1 MGIIRR
7 TLTMKNH
14 KTMERFYISAALV
27 LLMAV
32 SCSKSGQGDYYS
44 DPDAVHFSAV
54 VGSGTKTSPVGSA
67 EEQTKFS
74 SGDLVAISDGGAF
87 YSYSLNSNGEWTP
100 VESAKFIRWTSAS
113 TTFRAYYPV
122 HDGVSFSSAT
132 LPTDQSTLDALASAD
147 WMTVTS
153 TVSKPQD
160 GFAVDLQFQRRTARV
175 KVTIEKFLD
184 EFDGKSPAIS
194 ALSVY
199 GIKTYEASDDA
210 GSKSYYALLL
220 PCGSDS
226 GSNFITLTVS
236 FDGGT
241 KDLYVKGIPTLEEGK
256 TYSYSLTV
264 GKNEVRVASVMVNEW
279 TGGSGLPDNGEAL
292 N

>member
-1 MGIIRR
+1 MK
-7 TLTMKNH
+7 KNH
-14 KTMERFYISAALV
+14 YKLMERFYISAALV

-44 DPDAVHFSAV
+44 DPNAVHFSAV
-54 VGSGTKTSPVGSA
+54 VGSDTKTSPVGSA
-67 EEQTKFS
+67 EEQAQFS
-74 SGDLVAISDGGAF
+74 VGDKVAISDGGAF
-87 YSYSLNSNGEWTP
+87 YNYSLNSNGEWTP

-122 HDGVSFSSAT
+122 RDGVSFSSAT

-160 GFAVDLQFQRRTARV
+160 GFTVNLQFQRRTARV

-184 EFDGKSPAIS
+184 EFGGKNPAIS
-194 ALSVY
+194 ALSVC
-199 GIKTYEASDDA
+199 GTKTYCDGNA
-210 GSKSYYALLL
+210 YYALSL
-220 PCGSDS
+220 PRSLESDLPL
-226 GSNFITLTVS
+226 ITLTVS

-241 KDLYVKGIPTLEEGK
+241 KVLYVKGIPTLEEGK

-279 TGGSGLPDNGEAL
+279 TGGSGLPNDGEAL

>member
-1 MGIIRR
+1 MK
-7 TLTMKNH
+7 KNH
-14 KTMERFYISAALV
+14 YKLMERFYISAALV

-44 DPDAVHFSAV
+44 DPNAVHFSAV
-54 VGSGTKTSPVGSA
+54 VGSDTKTLPVGSDA
-67 EEQTKFS
+67 EQAQFRTT
-74 SGDLVAISDGGAF
+74 DVVAISDGGTF
-87 YSYSLNSNGEWTP
+87 YNYRLDENGNWTP
-100 VESAKFIRWTSAS
+100 TDPAKFIRWTSAS

-122 HDGVSFSSAT
+122 RDGVSFSSAT

-160 GFAVDLQFQRRTARV
+160 GFTVNLQFQRRTARV

-184 EFDGKSPAIS
+184 EFNGKNPTIS
-194 ALSVY
+194 ALSVC
-199 GIKTYEASDDA
+199 GTKTYCDGNA
-210 GSKSYYALLL
+210 YYALSL
-220 PCGSDS
+220 PRSLESDLPL
-226 GSNFITLTVS
+226 ITLTVS

-241 KDLYVKGIPTLEEGK
+241 KVLYVKGIPTLEEGK

-279 TGGSGLPDNGEAL
+279 TGGSGLPNDGEAL

>member
-1 MGIIRR
+1 
-7 TLTMKNH
+7 
-14 KTMERFYISAALV
+14 MERFYISAALV

-44 DPDAVHFSAV
+44 DPNAVHFSAV

-67 EEQTKFS
+67 AEQTQFS

-87 YSYSLNSNGEWTP
+87 YNYRLDENGNWSP

-122 HDGVSFSSAT
+122 RDGVSFSSAT

-160 GFAVDLQFQRRTARV
+160 GFTVNLQFQRRTARV

-184 EFDGKSPAIS
+184 EFGGKNPAIS
-194 ALSVY
+194 ALSVC
-199 GIKTYEASDDA
+199 GTKTYCDGNA
-210 GSKSYYALLL
+210 YYALSL
-220 PCGSDS
+220 PRSLDADLP
-226 GSNFITLTVS
+226 FITLTVS
-236 FDGGT
+236 FDDGT

-279 TGGSGLPDNGEAL
+279 TGGSGLPNDGEAL

>member
-1 MGIIRR
+1 MK
-7 TLTMKNH
+7 KNH
-14 KTMERFYISAALV
+14 YKLMERFYISAALV

-44 DPDAVHFSAV
+44 DPNAVHFSAV
-54 VGSGTKTSPVGSA
+54 VGSDTKTLPVGSDA
-67 EEQTKFS
+67 EQAQFRTT
-74 SGDLVAISDGGAF
+74 DVVAISDGGTF
-87 YSYSLNSNGEWTP
+87 YNYRLDENGNWTP
-100 VESAKFIRWTSAS
+100 TDPAKFIRWTSAS

-122 HDGVSFSSAT
+122 RDGVSFSSAT

-160 GFAVDLQFQRRTARV
+160 GFTVNLQFQRRTARV

-194 ALSVY
+194 ALSVC
-199 GIKTYEASDDA
+199 GTKTYCDGNA
-210 GSKSYYALLL
+210 YYALSL
-220 PCGSDS
+220 PRSLESDLPL
-226 GSNFITLTVS
+226 ITLTVS

-241 KDLYVKGIPTLEEGK
+241 KVLYVKGIPTLEEGK

-279 TGGSGLPDNGEAL
+279 TGGSGLPNDGEAL

>member
-122 HDGVSFSSAT
+122 RDGVSFSSAT
-132 LPTDQSTLDALASAD
+132 LPTDQSTPQALASSD

-160 GFAVDLQFQRRTARV
+160 GFTVDLQFQRRTARV

-184 EFDGKSPAIS
+184 EFDGKNPTIS
-194 ALSVY
+194 ALSVC
-199 GIKTYEASDDA
+199 GTTTYCDGNA
-210 GSKSYYALLL
+210 YYALSL
-220 PCGSDS
+220 PRSLDPGVP
-226 GSNFITLTVS
+226 FISLTVS
-236 FDGGT
+236 FGGDT
-241 KDLYVKGIPTLEEGK
+241 KSLYVKGIPTLEEGK

-279 TGGSGLPDNGEAL
+279 TSGSGLPNNGEAL

>member
-1 MGIIRR
+1 
-7 TLTMKNH
+7 MKNH

-44 DPDAVHFSAV
+44 DPNAVHFSAV
-54 VGSGTKTSPVGSA
+54 VGSDTKTLPVGSDA
-67 EEQTKFS
+67 EQAQFS
-74 SGDLVAISDGGAF
+74 SDDLVAISDGGAF
-87 YSYSLNSNGEWTP
+87 YNYSLNSSGEWTP

-122 HDGVSFSSAT
+122 RDGVSFSSAT

-160 GFAVDLQFQRRTARV
+160 GFTVNLQFQRRTARV

-184 EFDGKSPAIS
+184 EFGGKNPAIS
-194 ALSVY
+194 ALSVC
-199 GIKTYEASDDA
+199 GTKTYCDGNA
-210 GSKSYYALLL
+210 YYALSL
-220 PCGSDS
+220 PRSLDADLP
-226 GSNFITLTVS
+226 FITLTVS
-236 FDGGT
+236 FDDGT

-279 TGGSGLPDNGEAL
+279 TGGSGLPNDGEAL

>member
-160 GFAVDLQFQRRTARV
+160 GFTVGLEFQRRTARV

-184 EFDGKSPAIS
+184 EFDGKNPTIS
-194 ALSVY
+194 ALSVC
-199 GIKTYEASDDA
+199 GTKTYCDGNA
-210 GSKSYYALLL
+210 YYALSL
-220 PCGSDS
+220 PRSLDADLP
-226 GSNFITLTVS
+226 FITLTVS
-236 FDGGT
+236 FDDGT

-279 TGGSGLPDNGEAL
+279 TGGSGLPNDGEAL

>member
-1 MGIIRR
+1 MK
-7 TLTMKNH
+7 KNH
-14 KTMERFYISAALV
+14 YKLMERFYISAALV

-32 SCSKSGQGDYYS
+32 SCSKSGQGNYYS
-44 DPDAVHFSAV
+44 DPDAVHFSAQ
-54 VGSGTKTSPVGSA
+54 VGAGTKTSPVGSA

-74 SGDLVAISDGGAF
+74 IGDIVAISDGGAF
-87 YSYSLNSNGEWTP
+87 YSYSLTSNGEWTP
-100 VESAKFIRWTSAS
+100 TDPAKFIRWTSAS

-122 HDGVSFSSAT
+122 RDGVSYSSAT
-132 LPTDQSTLDALASAD
+132 LPTDQRSPEAIASAD

-160 GFAVDLQFQRRTARV
+160 GFAVDLQFQRKTARV
-175 KVTIEKFLD
+175 KVTIEKFLN
-184 EFDGKSPAIS
+184 EFDGKSPTIS
-194 ALSVY
+194 ALSVC
-199 GIKTYEASDDA
+199 GTKTFEASDEA
-210 GSKSYYALLL
+210 GSKSYYALSL
-220 PCGSDS
+220 PRSNDS
-226 GSNFITLTVS
+226 GREFITLTVN
-236 FDGGT
+236 FAGGT

-279 TGGSGLPDNGEAL
+279 TGGSGLPNDGEAL

>member
-1 MGIIRR
+1 
-7 TLTMKNH
+7 MKNH

-67 EEQTKFS
+67 DEQTKFS
-74 SGDLVAISDGGAF
+74 SGDKVAISDGGAF
-87 YSYSLNSNGEWTP
+87 YSYSLNSSGEWTP

-122 HDGVSFSSAT
+122 RDGVSFSSAT
-132 LPTDQSTLDALASAD
+132 LPTDQSTLDGLASAD

-160 GFAVDLQFQRRTARV
+160 GFTVNLQFQRRTARV

-184 EFDGKSPAIS
+184 EFGGKNPAIS
-194 ALSVY
+194 ALSVC
-199 GIKTYEASDDA
+199 GTKTYCDGNA
-210 GSKSYYALLL
+210 YYALSL
-220 PCGSDS
+220 PRSLESDLPL
-226 GSNFITLTVS
+226 IMLTVS

-241 KDLYVKGIPTLEEGK
+241 KVLYVKGIPTLEEGK

-279 TGGSGLPDNGEAL
+279 TGGSGLPNDGEAL

>member
-1 MGIIRR
+1 MK
-7 TLTMKNH
+7 KNH
-14 KTMERFYISAALV
+14 YKLMERFYISAALV

-44 DPDAVHFSAV
+44 DPNAVHFSAV

-67 EEQTKFS
+67 AEQTQFS
-74 SGDLVAISDGGAF
+74 SGDLVAISDGGKF
-87 YSYSLNSNGEWTP
+87 YNYCLNENGEWTP

-122 HDGVSFSSAT
+122 RDGVSFSSAT
-132 LPTDQSTLDALASAD
+132 LPTDQSTLQAIASAD

-160 GFAVDLQFQRRTARV
+160 GFTVGLEFQRRTARV

-184 EFDGKSPAIS
+184 EFDGKNPAIS
-194 ALSVY
+194 ALSVC
-199 GIKTYEASDDA
+199 GTKTYCDGNA
-210 GSKSYYALLL
+210 YYALSL
-220 PCGSDS
+220 PRSLDADLP
-226 GSNFITLTVS
+226 FITLTVS
-236 FDGGT
+236 YDGGT

-279 TGGSGLPDNGEAL
+279 TGGSGLPNDGEAL

>member
-1 MGIIRR
+1 
-7 TLTMKNH
+7 
-14 KTMERFYISAALV
+14 MERFYISAALV

-44 DPDAVHFSAV
+44 DPNAVHFSAV

-67 EEQTKFS
+67 AEQTQFS
-74 SGDLVAISDGGAF
+74 SGDLVAISDGGKF
-87 YSYSLNSNGEWTP
+87 YNYCLNENGEWTP

-194 ALSVY
+194 ALSVC
-199 GIKTYEASDDA
+199 GTKTYCDGNA
-210 GSKSYYALLL
+210 YYALSL
-220 PCGSDS
+220 PRSLDADLP
-226 GSNFITLTVS
+226 FITLTVS
-236 FDGGT
+236 YDGGT
-241 KDLYVKGIPTLEEGK
+241 KDLDVKGIPTLEEGK

-279 TGGSGLPDNGEAL
+279 TGGSGLPNDGEAL

>member
-160 GFAVDLQFQRRTARV
+160 GFTVNLQFQRRTARV

-184 EFDGKSPAIS
+184 EFGGKNPAIS
-194 ALSVY
+194 ALSVC
-199 GIKTYEASDDA
+199 GTKTYCDGNA
-210 GSKSYYALLL
+210 YYALSL
-220 PCGSDS
+220 PRSLDADLP
-226 GSNFITLTVS
+226 FITLTVS
-236 FDGGT
+236 FDDGT

-279 TGGSGLPDNGEAL
+279 TGGSGLPNDGEAL

>member
-1 MGIIRR
+1 
-7 TLTMKNH
+7 
-14 KTMERFYISAALV
+14 MERFYISAALV

-32 SCSKSGQGDYYS
+32 SCTKSGQGNYYS

-67 EEQTKFS
+67 DDQTKFS

-87 YSYSLNSNGEWTP
+87 YNYSLNSSGEWTP
-100 VESAKFIRWTSAS
+100 VDPAKFIRWTSAS

-122 HDGVSFSSAT
+122 RDGVSFSSAT
-132 LPTDQSTLDALASAD
+132 LPTDQSTPQALASSD

-160 GFAVDLQFQRRTARV
+160 GFAVGLEFQRRTARV

-184 EFDGKSPAIS
+184 EFNGKSPTIS
-194 ALSVY
+194 ALSVC
-199 GIKTYEASDDA
+199 GTKTFEASDGA
-210 GSKSYYALLL
+210 GSKSYYALSL
-220 PCGSDS
+220 PRSNDS
-226 GSNFITLTVS
+226 GSNFITLTVN
-236 FDGGT
+236 FAGDT
-241 KDLYVKGIPTLEEGK
+241 KNLYVKGIPTLEEGK

-264 GKNEVRVASVMVNEW
+264 GKNTVKVASVMVSNW
-279 TGGSGLPDNGEAL
+279 TSGSGLPDNGEAL

>member
-1 MGIIRR
+1 
-7 TLTMKNH
+7 MKNH

-44 DPDAVHFSAV
+44 DPNAVHFSAV

-67 EEQTKFS
+67 AEQTQFS

-87 YSYSLNSNGEWTP
+87 YNYRLDENGNWSP

-122 HDGVSFSSAT
+122 RDGVSFSSAT

-160 GFAVDLQFQRRTARV
+160 GFTVNLQFQRRTARV

-184 EFDGKSPAIS
+184 EFGGKNPAIS
-194 ALSVY
+194 ALSVC
-199 GIKTYEASDDA
+199 GTKTYCDGNA
-210 GSKSYYALLL
+210 YYALSL
-220 PCGSDS
+220 PRSLDADLP
-226 GSNFITLTVS
+226 FITLTVS
-236 FDGGT
+236 FDDGT

-279 TGGSGLPDNGEAL
+279 TGGSGLPNDGEAL

>member
-1 MGIIRR
+1 MK
-7 TLTMKNH
+7 KNH
-14 KTMERFYISAALV
+14 YKLMERFYISAALV

-44 DPDAVHFSAV
+44 DPNAVHFSAV
-54 VGSGTKTSPVGSA
+54 VGSDTKTLPVGSA
-67 EEQTKFS
+67 EEQAQFS
-74 SGDLVAISDGGAF
+74 VGDKVAISDGGAF
-87 YSYSLNSNGEWTP
+87 YNYRLNSNGEWTP

-122 HDGVSFSSAT
+122 RNGVSFSSAT

-160 GFAVDLQFQRRTARV
+160 GFTVNLQFQRRTARV

-184 EFDGKSPAIS
+184 EFGGKNPAIS
-194 ALSVY
+194 ALSVC
-199 GIKTYEASDDA
+199 GTKTYCDGNA
-210 GSKSYYALLL
+210 YYALSL
-220 PCGSDS
+220 PRSLDADLP
-226 GSNFITLTVS
+226 FITLTVS
-236 FDGGT
+236 FDDGT
-241 KDLYVKGIPTLEEGK
+241 EDLYVKGIPTLEEGK

-279 TGGSGLPDNGEAL
+279 TGGSGLPNDGEAL

>member
-67 EEQTKFS
+67 DDQTKFS

-87 YSYSLNSNGEWTP
+87 YNYRLDSSGEWTP
-100 VESAKFIRWTSAS
+100 VDPARFIRWTSAS

-122 HDGVSFSSAT
+122 RDGVSFSSAT

-160 GFAVDLQFQRRTARV
+160 GFAVGLEFQRRTARV

-184 EFDGKSPAIS
+184 EFDGKSPTIS
-194 ALSVY
+194 ALSVC
-199 GIKTYEASDDA
+199 GTRTYCDGDA
-210 GSKSYYALLL
+210 YYALSL
-220 PCGSDS
+220 PRSNDS
-226 GSNFITLTVS
+226 GSEFITLTVK
-236 FDGGT
+236 FEGGS
-241 KDLYVKGIPTLEEGK
+241 KDLVVRGIPALEEGK

-264 GKNEVRVASVMVNEW
+264 GKNEVRVVSVMVNEW

>member
-1 MGIIRR
+1 MK
-7 TLTMKNH
+7 KNH
-14 KTMERFYISAALV
+14 YKLMERFYISAALV

-54 VGSGTKTSPVGSA
+54 VGSDTKTLPVGSDA
-67 EEQTKFS
+67 EQAQFRTT
-74 SGDLVAISDGGAF
+74 DVVAISDGGTF
-87 YSYSLNSNGEWTP
+87 YNYCLDENGNWTP
-100 VESAKFIRWTSAS
+100 TDPAKFIRWTSAS

-122 HDGVSFSSAT
+122 RDGVSFSSAT

-160 GFAVDLQFQRRTARV
+160 GFTVNLQFQRRTARV

-184 EFDGKSPAIS
+184 EFGGKNPAIS
-194 ALSVY
+194 ALSVC
-199 GIKTYEASDDA
+199 GTKTYCDGNA
-210 GSKSYYALLL
+210 YYALSL
-220 PCGSDS
+220 PRSLDADLP
-226 GSNFITLTVS
+226 FITLTVS
-236 FDGGT
+236 FDDGT
-241 KDLYVKGIPTLEEGK
+241 KVLYVKGIPTLEEGK

-279 TGGSGLPDNGEAL
+279 TGGSGLPNDGEAL

>member
-1 MGIIRR
+1 
-7 TLTMKNH
+7 MKNH

-54 VGSGTKTSPVGSA
+54 VGSGTKTSPVGSDA
-67 EEQTKFS
+67 EQAPFRTT
-74 SGDLVAISDGGAF
+74 DVVAISDGGTF
-87 YSYSLNSNGEWTP
+87 YNYRLDENGNWTP
-100 VESAKFIRWTSAS
+100 TDPAKFIRWTSAS

-122 HDGVSFSSAT
+122 RDGVSFSSAT

-160 GFAVDLQFQRRTARV
+160 GFTVNLQFQRRTARV

-184 EFDGKSPAIS
+184 EFNGKNPTIS
-194 ALSVY
+194 ALSVC
-199 GIKTYEASDDA
+199 GTKTYCDGNA
-210 GSKSYYALLL
+210 YYALSL
-220 PCGSDS
+220 PRSLESDLPL
-226 GSNFITLTVS
+226 ITLTVS

-241 KDLYVKGIPTLEEGK
+241 KVLYVKGIPTLEEGK

>member
-1 MGIIRR
+1 
-7 TLTMKNH
+7 
-14 KTMERFYISAALV
+14 MERFYISAALL

-44 DPDAVHFSAV
+44 DPNAVHFSAV
-54 VGSGTKTSPVGSA
+54 VGSDTKTLPVGSDA
-67 EEQTKFS
+67 EQAQFRTT
-74 SGDLVAISDGGAF
+74 DVVAISDGGTF
-87 YSYSLNSNGEWTP
+87 YNYRLVENGNWTP
-100 VESAKFIRWTSAS
+100 TDPAKFIRWTSAS

-122 HDGVSFSSAT
+122 RDGVSFSSAT

-160 GFAVDLQFQRRTARV
+160 GFTVNLQFQRRTARV

-184 EFDGKSPAIS
+184 EFDGKNPTIS
-194 ALSVY
+194 ALSVC
-199 GIKTYEASDDA
+199 GTTTYKASDKDF
-210 GSKSYYALLL
+210 YALSL
-220 PCGSDS
+220 PRSNDS
-226 GSNFITLTVS
+226 GSKFITLTVN
-236 FDGGT
+236 FAGGH

-279 TGGSGLPDNGEAL
+279 TGGSGLPNDGEAL

>member
-1 MGIIRR
+1 MK
-7 TLTMKNH
+7 KNH
-14 KTMERFYISAALV
+14 YKLMERFYISAALV

-67 EEQTKFS
+67 DDQTKFS

-87 YSYSLNSNGEWTP
+87 YNYSLNSSGEWTP
-100 VESAKFIRWTSAS
+100 VDPAKFIRWTSAS

-122 HDGVSFSSAT
+122 RDGVSFSSAT

-153 TVSKPQD
+153 TVIKPQD
-160 GFAVDLQFQRRTARV
+160 GFTVDLQFQRRTARV

-184 EFDGKSPAIS
+184 EFDGKNPTIS
-194 ALSVY
+194 ALSVC
-199 GIKTYEASDDA
+199 GTTTYCDGNA
-210 GSKSYYALLL
+210 YYALSL
-220 PCGSDS
+220 PRSLDPGVP
-226 GSNFITLTVS
+226 FISLTVS
-236 FDGGT
+236 FGGDT
-241 KDLYVKGIPTLEEGK
+241 KSLYVKGIPTLEEGK

>member
-1 MGIIRR
+1 MKSNKAMGRIY
-7 TLTMKNH
+7 L
-14 KTMERFYISAALV
+14 SAALV

-32 SCSKSGQGDYYS
+32 SCTKIGQGDYYS
-44 DPDAVHFSAV
+44 DPNAVHFSAQ

-67 EEQTKFS
+67 DEQTKFS
-74 SGDLVAISDGGAF
+74 VGDMVAISDGGAF
-87 YSYSLNSNGEWTP
+87 YNYCLDENGNWAP
-100 VESAKFIRWTSAS
+100 IDPAKFIRWTSAS

-122 HDGVSFSSAT
+122 RDGVSFSSAT

-160 GFAVDLQFQRRTARV
+160 GFTVNLQFQRRTARV

-184 EFDGKSPAIS
+184 EFDGKNPTIS
-194 ALSVY
+194 ALSVC
-199 GIKTYEASDDA
+199 GTKTYCDGNA
-210 GSKSYYALLL
+210 YYALSL
-220 PCGSDS
+220 PRSLDADLP
-226 GSNFITLTVS
+226 FITLTVS
-236 FDGGT
+236 FDDGT

-279 TGGSGLPDNGEAL
+279 TGGSGLPNDGEAL

>member
-1 MGIIRR
+1 MK
-7 TLTMKNH
+7 KNH
-14 KTMERFYISAALV
+14 YKLMERFYISAALV

-194 ALSVY
+194 ALSVC
-199 GIKTYEASDDA
+199 GTKTYCDGNA
-210 GSKSYYALLL
+210 YYALSL
-220 PCGSDS
+220 PRSLDADLP
-226 GSNFITLTVS
+226 FITLTVS
-236 FDGGT
+236 FDDGT

-279 TGGSGLPDNGEAL
+279 TGGSGLPNDGEAL

>member
-1 MGIIRR
+1 MK
-7 TLTMKNH
+7 KNH
-14 KTMERFYISAALV
+14 YKLMERFYISAALV

-44 DPDAVHFSAV
+44 DPNAVHFSAV
-54 VGSGTKTSPVGSA
+54 VGSDTKTSPVGSA
-67 EEQTKFS
+67 EEQAQFS
-74 SGDLVAISDGGAF
+74 VGDKVAISDGGAF
-87 YSYSLNSNGEWTP
+87 YNYRLDENGNWSP

-122 HDGVSFSSAT
+122 RDGVSFSSAT

-160 GFAVDLQFQRRTARV
+160 GFTVNLQFQRRTARV

-184 EFDGKSPAIS
+184 EFGGKNPAIS
-194 ALSVY
+194 ALSVC
-199 GIKTYEASDDA
+199 GTKTYCD
-210 GSKSYYALLL
+210 GNSYYALSL
-220 PCGSDS
+220 PRSLDADLP
-226 GSNFITLTVS
+226 FITLTVS
-236 FDGGT
+236 FDDGT

-279 TGGSGLPDNGEAL
+279 TGGSGLPNDGEAL

>member
-1 MGIIRR
+1 MK
-7 TLTMKNH
+7 KNH
-14 KTMERFYISAALV
+14 YKLMERFYISAALV

-44 DPDAVHFSAV
+44 DPNAVHFSAV
-54 VGSGTKTSPVGSA
+54 VGSDTKTLPVGSDA
-67 EEQTKFS
+67 EQAQFRTT
-74 SGDLVAISDGGAF
+74 DVVAISDGGTF
-87 YSYSLNSNGEWTP
+87 YNYRLDENGNWTP
-100 VESAKFIRWTSAS
+100 TDPAKFIRWTSAS

-122 HDGVSFSSAT
+122 RDGVSFSSAT

-160 GFAVDLQFQRRTARV
+160 GFTVNLQFQRRTARV

-184 EFDGKSPAIS
+184 EFNGKNPTIS
-194 ALSVY
+194 ALSVC
-199 GIKTYEASDDA
+199 GTKTYCDGNA
-210 GSKSYYALLL
+210 YYALSL
-220 PCGSDS
+220 PRSLESDLPL
-226 GSNFITLTVS
+226 ITLTVS

-241 KDLYVKGIPTLEEGK
+241 KVLYVKGIPTLEEGK

-279 TGGSGLPDNGEAL
+279 TGSSGLPNDGEAL

>member
-67 EEQTKFS
+67 DDQTKFS

-87 YSYSLNSNGEWTP
+87 YNYSLNSSGEWTP
-100 VESAKFIRWTSAS
+100 VDPAKFIRWTSAS
-113 TTFRAYYPV
+113 TTFRSYYPV
-122 HDGVSFSSAT
+122 RDGVSFSSAT
-132 LPTDQSTLDALASAD
+132 LPTDQSTLQALASSD
-147 WMTVTS
+147 WLTVTS

-160 GFAVDLQFQRRTARV
+160 GFAVGLEFQRRTARV

-184 EFDGKSPAIS
+184 EFGGKNPAIS
-194 ALSVY
+194 ALSVC
-199 GIKTYEASDDA
+199 GTKTYCDGNA
-210 GSKSYYALLL
+210 YYALSL
-220 PCGSDS
+220 PRSLDADLP
-226 GSNFITLTVS
+226 FITLTVS
-236 FDGGT
+236 FDDGT

-279 TGGSGLPDNGEAL
+279 TGGSGLPNDGEAL

>member
-1 MGIIRR
+1 
-7 TLTMKNH
+7 
-14 KTMERFYISAALV
+14 MERFYISAALV

-67 EEQTKFS
+67 DEQTKFS
-74 SGDLVAISDGGAF
+74 SGDKVAISDGGAF
-87 YSYSLNSNGEWTP
+87 YSYSLNSSGEWTP
-100 VESAKFIRWTSAS
+100 VDPAKFIRWTSAS

-122 HDGVSFSSAT
+122 RDGVSVSSAT

-160 GFAVDLQFQRRTARV
+160 GFTVNLQFQRRTARV

-184 EFDGKSPAIS
+184 EFNGKNPTIS
-194 ALSVY
+194 ALSVC
-199 GIKTYEASDDA
+199 GTKTYCDGNA
-210 GSKSYYALLL
+210 YYALSL
-220 PCGSDS
+220 PRSLESDLPL
-226 GSNFITLTVS
+226 ITLTVS

-241 KDLYVKGIPTLEEGK
+241 KVLYVKGIPTLEEGK

-279 TGGSGLPDNGEAL
+279 TGGSGLPNDGEAL